1 MSKQTKQK
9 DHSVPDSQPHNA
21 LQQCMQQLFRLN
33 PDLTATQLDEMF
45 ALARNTDAKHFGT
58 FVSLT
63 EELLQAY
70 LDCPAKRVVRLTLD
84 EYFAFIEKSTRL
96 LAEAGE
102 LSAPPEPA
110 SAETQSVA
118 LVDPQVTA
126 SSLDWCKI
134 VSHASIPKPVI
145 LAAEACQRRNELLSS
160 VLEYAFR
167 VLQEIDPDSALDWQL
182 TYLRENRGELDPDVV
197 RDLLQSW
204 LAGPSLP
211 REAFEWA
218 ETWSGDQSLQKQW
231 PHVVRLADRLLHRH
245 ALAQWHAS
253 EDSKIPSLQHLSIV
267 LERFPGDEKRL
278 LRWFENA
285 ILDIGESVHFFATVH
300 SHADAGWQSAAL
312 LREIRTIEALFPPVL
327 LLADL
332 IVHMPNGASRFALA
346 FFGLVGSGREKWEQ
360 EMLTR
365 GEMAVRRQF
374 LRNMRRQ
381 IPPEETIRALCFG
394 DQVLYNKL
402 MGELD
407 WLTKEFDSIKQR
419 EKVIQALAI
428 TYASFRE
435 GYFLAAEVS
444 KRFRNLMR
452 VVHEDNLRR
461 VLPADVFEEVSQL
474 KVLRDVATLAGDARH
489 CLAKRRAL
497 ETDLE
502 NMVAADLD
510 FIQSV
515 RRQRL
520 ALIHSVLCGQGAP

>member
-1 MSKQTKQK
+1 MKE
-9 DHSVPDSQPHNA
+9 
-21 LQQCMQQLFRLN
+21 LFLLN
-33 PDLTATQLDEMF
+33 PDLTCRQLDDML
-45 ALARNTDAKHFGT
+45 ALARDTDAEHFDT

-63 EELLQAY
+63 EDLLQAY
-70 LDCPAKRVVRLTLD
+70 LDCPAKRVERLTLSD
-84 EYFAFIEKSTRL
+84 YFGFIDKSTRL

-102 LSAPPEPA
+102 LSAPPVPA
-110 SAETQSVA
+110 NAETQSMA
-118 LVDPQVTA
+118 LVDPRMAA
-126 SSLDWCKI
+126 SSLDWCRI
-134 VSHASIPKPVI
+134 VSHAAIPKPLI

-160 VLEYAFR
+160 VMEYAFR
-167 VLQEIDPDSALDWQL
+167 VLQGIDLASALSWQL
-182 TYLRENRGELDPDVV
+182 TYLRGNRGDLDPDVV
-197 RDLLQSW
+197 RDLLRAW
-204 LAGPSLP
+204 LTIPLLP

-218 ETWSGDQSLQKQW
+218 ETWSGDEALQKQW

-245 ALAQWHAS
+245 ALTQWHAS
-253 EDSKIPSLQHLSIV
+253 GEDKTPSLQHLHLI
-267 LERFPGDEKRL
+267 LERYSGDEKRL

-285 ILDIGESVHFFATVH
+285 ITDIGESVHFFVTIH

-332 IVHMPNGASRFALA
+332 LVHVPNGAGRFALA
-346 FFGLVGSGREKWEQ
+346 FFGLVGSGRKKWDQ
-360 EMLTR
+360 EILTR
-365 GEMAVRRQF
+365 GETAVRRQF

-381 IPPEETIRALCFG
+381 IPPEETIKALCFG
-394 DQVLYNKL
+394 DRALYSKL

-407 WLTKEFDSIKQR
+407 WLTKDFDSIKQR
-419 EKVIQALAI
+419 EKVVQALAI

-444 KRFRNLMR
+444 KRFRDLMR

-461 VLPADVFEEVSQL
+461 VLPADAFEEVSQL
-474 KVLRDVATLAGDARH
+474 KVLRDVATLAGDARR
-489 CLAKRRAL
+489 CLGKRRAL
-497 ETDLE
+497 ETDIE